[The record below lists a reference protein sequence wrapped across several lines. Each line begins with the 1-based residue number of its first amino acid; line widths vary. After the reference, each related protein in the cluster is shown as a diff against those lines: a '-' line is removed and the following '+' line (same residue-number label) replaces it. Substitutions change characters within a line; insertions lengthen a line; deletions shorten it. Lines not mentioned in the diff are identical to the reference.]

1 MKLNSALRK
10 AVNVNRNYYKNLL
23 LRNKIAIIF
32 SLLVTIMLIIQG
44 NIFYSYSVRT
54 VKNEIMNQAKQTV
67 EQISLNIDTYFNFIN
82 TLTMNIAA
90 MDTISE
96 AVKNYD
102 VNNPKWVDYNS
113 YLKSILGQY
122 PLTIQY
128 VVDAI
133 MVKDGFSITDK
144 SSSVRKDFNF
154 YKQPWF
160 ITDSSNR
167 LKVSFSEPHLNNY
180 YYNNSNEKY
189 VISAIVPVRNWQESS
204 KTQYGTLVFDIGIE
218 KISNIFNEMNIRNS
232 QTIYI
237 IDSKGKIIAN
247 TNSKLINT
255 DLQLPFLN
263 EVLDNEKGSFVKN
276 SNGGDLLVNYSTSPI
291 TGWKTLIITDMTE
304 LQHVSEKMGLTTAII
319 VIAGIFIAIYFSAFV
334 STRITKSISRLKN
347 KMYEVSIGNYHVKV
361 PVESNDEVGI
371 LSKYFN
377 SMVDELKKLIDENY
391 IVRIK
396 QKEAEIHA
404 LQAQIQPHFLNNTLQ
419 LIHSMAVLG
428 RNADIEKTIQML
440 SSLLDYVLFENED
453 FVSIKDEVRYLEC
466 FLQIQYGSNKRLNY
480 SIQLDEALELHV
492 MPKLLLQPLVENALI
507 HGLSNRTS
515 ACVIEIEIKLENSFV
530 TFRIHDNGKG
540 MSPKELEHVYE
551 RMKKK
556 DMNAKSIGLRN
567 VYERIKLKY
576 YEEGMLEIQTKEG
589 EGTSILI
596 KIPEKY
602 MINAAARRL
611 KDHEDTDRR

>member
-1 MKLNSALRK
+1 MGQKYAFREVISGIRIIYN
-10 AVNVNRNYYKNLL
+10 NLL

-32 SLLVTIMLIIQG
+32 SLLITSMLIIQG
-44 NIFYSYSVRT
+44 NTFYSYSVRT
-54 VKNEIMNQAKQTV
+54 VKSEIMSQASQTV
-67 EQISLNIDTYFNFIN
+67 GQISLNIDTYFEFIN
-82 TLTMNIAA
+82 TLAMNIAA

-102 VNNPKWVDYNS
+102 VNNPKWIDYNG
-113 YLKSILGQY
+113 YIKSTLAQY

-128 VVDAI
+128 VEDAI
-133 MVKDGFSITDK
+133 MVKDGRSISDK

-154 YKQPWF
+154 DEQPWF
-160 ITDSSNR
+160 VTDNSIK
-167 LKVSFSEPHLNNY
+167 LKVSFSEPHLNDY
-180 YYNNSNEKY
+180 YYSRSNEKY

-204 KTQYGTLVFDIGIE
+204 KTRYGTLVFDIGIE

-232 QTIYI
+232 QIIYI
-237 IDSKGKIIAN
+237 IDSKGRIIAN
-247 TNSKLINT
+247 TNSNLINT
-255 DLQLPFLN
+255 SLQLPFLN
-263 EVLDNEKGSFVKN
+263 EILGHEKGSFVKKADEA
-276 SNGGDLLVNYSTSPI
+276 DLLVNYSTSPI
-291 TGWKTLIITDMTE
+291 TGWKTLILTDMTE
-304 LQHVSEKMGLTTAII
+304 LKQVSDRMGILTAII
-319 VIAGIFIAIYFSAFV
+319 VVAGILIAIYFSAFV
-334 STRITKSISRLKN
+334 STKITKSISRLKN
-347 KMYEVSIGNYHVKV
+347 KMYEVSVGHYHVKV

-377 SMVDELKKLIDENY
+377 SMVEELKKLINENY

-404 LQAQIQPHFLNNTLQ
+404 LQAQIEPHFLNNTLQ

-428 RNADIEKTIQML
+428 RNQEIEKTIEML

-466 FLQIQYGSNKRLNY
+466 FLQIQYGSNKRLDY
-480 SIQLDEALELHV
+480 SIHLDEALENHV

-507 HGLSNRTS
+507 HGLSGRTS
-515 ACVIEIEIKLENSFV
+515 ACVVEIDIRLENAFVSFRV
-530 TFRIHDNGKG
+530 RDNGKG

-551 RMKKK
+551 MMKKE
-556 DMNAKSIGLRN
+556 DIHVKSIGLRN

-576 YEEGMLEIQTKEG
+576 YEEGTFEIQTKEG

-596 KIPEKY
+596 QIPEKY
-602 MINAAARRL
+602 MINVTARR
-611 KDHEDTDRR
+611 